1 MTSKAFSSSM
11 FLLSLLL
18 MVTIGTASLCS
29 ARPADDQSKPSSSA
43 QKTATDFTGTWSGTF
58 FSKHANVAPFT
69 MTVVINRDSNG
80 HLIGTSTLNSN
91 CLKDVSLEV
100 TVKGPQI
107 TLAGSDDEGD
117 NITVRGTVDSTGT
130 MLKANYI
137 LNGSA
142 SGRCETDG
150 GTGNLAK
157 RYQLRVICSGPRAHL
172 AMRGVSCSGLVH
184 VSFSDCVEMI

>member
-1 MTSKAFSSSM
+1 LRQSFHEWAGHSVAHSQWARSYYQQH
-11 FLLSLLL
+11 
-18 MVTIGTASLCS
+18 ASLCS

-91 CLKDVSLEV
+91 CLKDVSLEI

-150 GTGNLAK
+150 GAGNLAK
-157 RYQLRVICSGPRAHL
+157 R
-172 AMRGVSCSGLVH
+172 
-184 VSFSDCVEMI
+184 